1 MLSKKRKE
9 TEMIIVE
16 YELNQVVDKKLKKL
30 QQKETATP
38 TMYSPEKV
46 YKKKLY

>member
-16 YELNQVVDKKLKKL
+16 YELNQIVDKKLKKL
-30 QQKETATP
+30 QQKETATLA
-38 TMYSPEKV
+38 MYSPEKV